1 MIACWKGHLTVVN
14 ILLQGSINIQAKNL
28 EGFNAFMAACY
39 EGHLSA
45 VKSFLEL
52 PQGRFNVDE
61 TDKDGETGLEMA
73 DKRGHQDIAAAIRQ
87 YQRDNKSEYQK

>member
-61 TDKDGETGLEMA
+61 TNEEGETGLAIAIRNEN
-73 DKRGHQDIAAAIRQ
+73 QDIVDAILQ
-87 YQRDNKSEYQK
+87 YKTDNSV